1 MPALEPASHVRLE
14 LLKVLLPAAARHS
27 IVDPQKLVEVSRTL
41 ENYVLESAPQAEV
54 SPDFAGKRPPG
65 RPRKE
70 KPEPETPAFM
80 TPPMVDKSNQTPG

>member
-14 LLKVLLPAAARHS
+14 ILKVLLPAAARQS
-27 IVDPQKLVEVSRTL
+27 ITEPENLIATARAL
-41 ENYVLESAPQAEV
+41 ENYVLESAPQGEATPD
-54 SPDFAGKRPPG
+54 SPARRGPG

-70 KPEPETPAFM
+70 KPDTPMPEFM